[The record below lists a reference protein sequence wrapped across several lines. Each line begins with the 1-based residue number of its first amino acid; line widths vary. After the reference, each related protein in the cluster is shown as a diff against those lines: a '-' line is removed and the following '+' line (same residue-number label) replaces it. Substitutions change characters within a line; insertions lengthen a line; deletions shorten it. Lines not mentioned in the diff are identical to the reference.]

1 MRTQRRSRFCPFIHQ
16 CRRIV
21 DDLRRAVEC
30 RLLALAGPIVEPVL
44 QFKDDNAHFGD
55 APGAGII
62 WREKE
67 VDRFLV

>member
-1 MRTQRRSRFCPFIHQ
+1 M
-16 CRRIV
+16 
-21 DDLRRAVEC
+21 D
-30 RLLALAGPIVEPVL
+30 LAGPIVEPVL
-44 QFKDDNAHFGD
+44 QFKDGDAHFGD